1 MVETLE
7 EHLELSLAERT
18 LSLSWRYL
26 EVNCGSCSLF
36 PRDVKHTHFDF
47 FGGGTLAGGD
57 LILITLPS
65 PSEFPLYLP
74 SPTEVDG
81 ILTTGD
87 FESPGT

>member
-1 MVETLE
+1 MEMFGCFFFALIRD
-7 EHLELSLAERT
+7 LDLSDISVVFVLCPSAT
-18 LSLSWRYL
+18 GC
-26 EVNCGSCSLF
+26 NIAFKTGF
-36 PRDVKHTHFDF
+36 DFDF